1 VAALESKTRSNIV
14 MSDWAIFNK
23 TTVDNIKSSNGKQ
36 LRSESGRGGEAVA
49 LIGLKKKSLLII
61 V

>member
-1 VAALESKTRSNIV
+1 MTQNKYCSGEPNT
-14 MSDWAIFNK
+14 DWAIFNK